1 MICNYL
7 QIQSMHV
14 SCQHYDWHAS
24 QLWWSWKI
32 LRCGH
37 SLNCVVLKSLQI
49 LSSNFLKIW
58 TRRWVVSSYY
68 NARSMFE
75 SGFSMLCLSLHS
87 GKSLLKCMT
96 DSWFKIDEF
105 FIPAIHFHCLESRS
119 LKIMPVTR
127 VFLHCCLLKNRKFN
141 IHSCQ
146 FSTRRQIFHF
156 ELNRRLHIR

>member
-14 SCQHYDWHAS
+14 SCQHYDWHAL
-24 QLWWSWKI
+24 QLWWSWKKLKVRSLTE
-32 LRCGH
+32 LRCFKVSPNIKFWKFELGDESFH
-37 SLNCVVLKSLQI
+37 LIIMQGQCSNRVFPCFVAPFRQI
-49 LSSNFLKIW
+49 S
-58 TRRWVVSSYY
+58 
-68 NARSMFE
+68 AR
-75 SGFSMLCLSLHS
+75 
-87 GKSLLKCMT
+87 KCMT

-127 VFLHCCLLKNRKFN
+127 VFFLHCCLLKNRKFN